1 MCVATLSRIEIT
13 TTEQKF
19 DPNIAILMDFRVDQS
34 KGMHF
39 MYLLPYSET
48 EALVESTIFSTTLV
62 DEQYYLDSINKY
74 LAKYYQV
81 TDYTISQKKMVSF
94 HWVTCHLMTLKSPV
108 WVLMAGT
115 RPASG
120 YAFLFIQRQINAA
133 MNSQTR

>member
-1 MCVATLSRIEIT
+1 MLQHFRGIEIT
-13 TTEQKF
+13 TKDKKF

-62 DEQYYLDSINKY
+62 DEQYYLASINKY

-81 TDYTISQKKMVSF
+81 NDYSITHEENGVIPLGNLS
-94 HWVTCHLMTLKSPV
+94 LMTLKFQ
-108 WVLMAGT
+108 A
-115 RPASG
+115 
-120 YAFLFIQRQINAA
+120 
-133 MNSQTR
+133 